1 LGGNRKDPLIS
12 LGIYSNTNID
22 RIGIILIILE
32 WLESP
37 TEMPVVLQLPCLFE
51 IVDIIRNLNTLEEI
65 AGIQSTLPTM
75 WHPTLAVAELLGFMV
90 MLW

>member
-1 LGGNRKDPLIS
+1 LIS

-22 RIGIILIILE
+22 RIGIIHIILE
-32 WLESP
+32 WLENP

-75 WHPTLAVAELLGFMV
+75 WHPIAELLGFMV
-90 MLW
+90 MIPILRWWV